1 MKNNFAALLMLIAL
15 VHFSQAKTPE
25 KVIYSFP
32 SGGGITAVGTLTLD
46 EAGNLYGVVAG
57 IGNGAVFELTP
68 AKGGRWTETNIY
80 NFTGGSDG
88 SAPSGGVIFDAAGN
102 LYGVAT
108 TGGNGCSGG
117 CGTVYELTPG
127 ENGQWTVS
135 VLYSF
140 TGGTDGG
147 YPAGTLV
154 FDPGGSLYG
163 GTETGGD
170 LSCTVTGHNGCGAIF
185 ELSPGENGQWTEKVV
200 HAFKAHSD
208 GAEEVPSGLIFD
220 GAGNLYGTT
229 AMGGK
234 GGVGTAFELKL
245 TRGGKWTETVLHS
258 FSSAPD
264 ADSPAG
270 ALVFSGSALYGTTAF
285 GGSSTCYEGLG
296 CGTVFQLTE
305 NGGAW
310 SETIIHSF
318 QGSDGIGP
326 TAAVLPDQA
335 GNLFVVTSG
344 GGSDWGTVVELTPIG
359 DGNWQESIL
368 HDFGSHA
375 GDGRSPLSGL
385 VFGPSG
391 KLFGATPS
399 GGKNGAGT
407 VYESTP

>member
-154 FDPGGSLYG
+154 FDPGGNLYR

-170 LSCTVTGHNGCGAIF
+170 LSCTVLGITVA
-185 ELSPGENGQWTEKVV
+185 ERSLSLAPAKMG
-200 HAFKAHSD
+200 
-208 GAEEVPSGLIFD
+208 SGR
-220 GAGNLYGTT
+220 
-229 AMGGK
+229 K
-234 GGVGTAFELKL
+234 
-245 TRGGKWTETVLHS
+245 R
-258 FSSAPD
+258 
-264 ADSPAG
+264 
-270 ALVFSGSALYGTTAF
+270 
-285 GGSSTCYEGLG
+285 
-296 CGTVFQLTE
+296 
-305 NGGAW
+305 
-310 SETIIHSF
+310 
-318 QGSDGIGP
+318 
-326 TAAVLPDQA
+326 
-335 GNLFVVTSG
+335 
-344 GGSDWGTVVELTPIG
+344 
-359 DGNWQESIL
+359 
-368 HDFGSHA
+368 
-375 GDGRSPLSGL
+375 
-385 VFGPSG
+385 
-391 KLFGATPS
+391 
-399 GGKNGAGT
+399 
-407 VYESTP
+407 